1 MRAVSRLANRA
12 ARQMWLA
19 RNSAAFRDTETRRR
33 PRLLVDVSV
42 IMRHDAAT
50 GIQRVVRSIW
60 SHLRIL
66 EGRDF
71 DVLPVHAGRS
81 RGYCF
86 APGDF
91 LMPDSRPGHIPVG
104 VRPGDKFLG
113 LDLSAHYLPNYI
125 DQLAAWKSNG
135 ASLHF
140 VIYDLLPLTR
150 PDWFM
155 PSTSRNFARWLDT
168 VATIGDQ
175 ALCISD
181 TVVQELGRRIIGT
194 PAHERLTVGRLH
206 LSGDI
211 AGSLPSAGLSLEVRS
226 VLARLRSRPSILMIG
241 TIEPRKGYDRAL
253 DAFSLLWDSDGDTAP
268 DLVIIGK
275 RGWKTAALQERI
287 RNHPQHGQRLHW
299 LENVSDEALTKF
311 YGAALG
317 VFIASYDEGF
327 GLPLVEAARH
337 RRWVLARDLPV
348 FAGQRLLNVIY
359 FSHDSP
365 DALAHD
371 LRDLV
376 RVASGGLPPT
386 TNSPKWSWCVERLI
400 EEIGLA
406 REAGTGQPPAL
417 RLVS

>member
-1 MRAVSRLANRA
+1 MNALTRLANRA
-12 ARQMWLA
+12 TRRMWLA
-19 RNSAAFRDTETRRR
+19 RNSGIFRDTDQSRRS
-33 PRLLVDVSV
+33 RLLVDVSV

-60 SHLRIL
+60 SHLKLL

-71 DVLPVHAGRS
+71 DVIPVHAGRS

-86 APGDF
+86 APANF
-91 LMPDSRPGHIPVG
+91 LVPGAKPGHVPVS

-113 LDLSAHYLPNYI
+113 LDLSAHYLPNYV

-155 PSTSRNFARWLDT
+155 PSTSRHFECWLDS
-168 VATIGDQ
+168 VMAMGDQ

-181 TVVQELGRRIIGT
+181 TVAQELRRRTIGT
-194 PAHERLTVGRLH
+194 PAHDKLKVGRLH

-211 AGSLPSAGLSLEVRS
+211 AGSLPSAGLCLKVRS
-226 VLARLRSRPSILMIG
+226 VLERVRSRPTILMIG
-241 TIEPRKGYDRAL
+241 TVEPRKGYDRAL
-253 DAFSLLWDSDGDTAP
+253 DAFSRLWEADGDAAP

-275 RGWKTAALQERI
+275 RGWKTTALQDRI
-287 RNHPQHGQRLHW
+287 RNHAEHGRRLHW

-311 YGAALG
+311 YDGALG
-317 VFIASYDEGF
+317 VFIASFDEGF

-337 RRWVLARDLPV
+337 RRWVLARELPV
-348 FAGQRLLNVIY
+348 FVGQRLMNVIY
-359 FSHDSP
+359 FSDDSP
-365 DALAHD
+365 DALADD
-371 LRDLV
+371 LRDLMKI
-376 RVASGGLPPT
+376 AKAGQAPPT
-386 TNSPKWSWCVERLI
+386 NSANWAWCVERLI

-406 REAGTGQPPAL
+406 PEQRVGQVPAL

>member
-1 MRAVSRLANRA
+1 MSAMARLAKRV
-12 ARQMWLA
+12 ARRIWLA
-19 RNSAAFRDTETRRR
+19 RNSEAFSDTETSRRS
-33 PRLLVDVSV
+33 RLLVDVSV

-60 SHLRIL
+60 SHLKML
-66 EGRDF
+66 EGREF
-71 DVLPVHAGRS
+71 DVVPVHAGRS

-86 APGDF
+86 APANF
-91 LMPDSRPGHIPVG
+91 LLPDAKPDHVPVG

-113 LDLSAHYLPNYI
+113 LDLSAHYLPNYV

-140 VIYDLLPLTR
+140 VIYELLPLTR

-155 PSTSRNFARWLDT
+155 PSTSRHFGRWLDT
-168 VATIGDQ
+168 VMTLGDQ

-181 TVVQELGRRIIGT
+181 TVAQELRRRTIGT
-194 PAHERLTVGRLH
+194 PAHEKLKVGRLH

-211 AGSLPSAGLSLEVRS
+211 AGSLPSAGLCLKVRS
-226 VLARLRSRPSILMIG
+226 VLERVRSRPAILMIG
-241 TIEPRKGYDRAL
+241 TVEPRKGYDRAL
-253 DAFSLLWDSDGDTAP
+253 DAFSRLWEADGDAAP

-287 RNHPQHGQRLHW
+287 RKHPEHGRRLHW

-311 YGAALG
+311 YEGALAVL
-317 VFIASYDEGF
+317 IASYDEGF

-359 FSHDSP
+359 FSDDSP
-365 DALAHD
+365 DALAQD
-371 LRDLV
+371 IRDLMQ
-376 RVASGGLPPT
+376 VAKAGDAPPSH
-386 TNSPKWSWCVERLI
+386 SPKWSWCVERLI

-406 REAGTGQPPAL
+406 PEQGVGKQPVL